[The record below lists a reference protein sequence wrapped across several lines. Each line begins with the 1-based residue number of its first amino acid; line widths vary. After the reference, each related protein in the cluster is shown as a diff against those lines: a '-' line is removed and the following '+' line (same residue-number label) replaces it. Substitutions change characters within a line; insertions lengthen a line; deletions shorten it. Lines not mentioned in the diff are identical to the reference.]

1 MQPIP
6 LIALI
11 LLATAVIY
19 YFVYKAKQKKGGEDK
34 LINTDRPPLKIDD
47 NKPGGGTPRDTYPGE
62 T

>member
-11 LLATAVIY
+11 LLAAVVIY
-19 YFVYKAKQKKGGEDK
+19 YFVHKAKQKKGGEDK
-34 LINTDRPPLKIDD
+34 LINRDRAPLNIDD
-47 NKPGGGTPRDTYPGE
+47 KKTGGGTPRDTFPGE